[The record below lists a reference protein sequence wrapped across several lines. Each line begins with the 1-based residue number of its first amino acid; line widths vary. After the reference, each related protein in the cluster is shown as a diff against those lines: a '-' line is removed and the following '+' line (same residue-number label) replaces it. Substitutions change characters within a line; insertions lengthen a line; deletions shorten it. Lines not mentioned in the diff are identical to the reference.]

1 MGGTFHVPVS
11 LDDTSNKKNALSGR
25 CFHRRFPVGTAFF
38 HSSEKADCQ
47 NGFPAVGPLWLICR
61 YGKTKRSGLSQACF
75 DGFVEI
81 PAKALSAITGK
92 SSLTAVFLAVFDLC
106 PLNAGTILYGRG
118 KKTVTVCGGNR
129 PSDSHFHG
137 MGRFGRIPFPDVDTG
152 FIA

>member
-1 MGGTFHVPVS
+1 MFLSVS
-11 LDDTSNKKNALSGR
+11 MIPQIKKNALSGR

-47 NGFPAVGPLWLICR
+47 NDFPTVGSLRLICR

-92 SSLTAVFLAVFDLC
+92 SSPAAVFLVVPDLC
-106 PLNAGTILYGRG
+106 PPPTGTILYGRG
-118 KKTVTVCGGNR
+118 KKQDVKNR
-129 PSDSHFHG
+129 HG
-137 MGRFGRIPFPDVDTG
+137 LRRKASGRRPLSRG
-152 FIA
+152 